1 LNKENF
7 VKTYIRFEN
16 GRQVEV
22 TTLAAKPAGND
33 WKTVPKNFD
42 FAKRYRLSDSGS
54 VEEIPEAELAA
65 ANLEIEKTLA
75 LQELT
80 RLVENA
86 RSKYVG
92 VSPSKRKSYE
102 LQEKA
107 ANAVLANVESV
118 LGAVIQ
124 PLAAIRNISIL
135 GMAELILSKAN
146 VANQKVAE
154 AEAIEDEFKK
164 LITNAENP
172 GAIGDLMVD
181 ILNRLED
188 F

>member
-1 LNKENF
+1 LHKEKFVNK
-7 VKTYIRFEN
+7 YIRFEN

-22 TTLAAKPAGND
+22 TTLATKPAGND
-33 WKTVPKNFD
+33 WKTASKNFD
-42 FAKRYRLSDSGS
+42 FARRYRLSDSGS

-65 ANLEIEKTLA
+65 EKLEVEKTLA
-75 LQELT
+75 FQELA

-92 VSPSKRKSYE
+92 VSPAKRKSYE

-107 ANAVLANVESV
+107 ANAVIANVEAG

-124 PLAAIRNISIL
+124 PLATIRNISISS
-135 GMAELILSKAN
+135 MAELILSKAN
-146 VANQKVAE
+146 VANQKIAE

-164 LITNAENP
+164 LITTDWRTSKYAKFF
-172 GAIGDLMVD
+172 A
-181 ILNRLED
+181 RS
-188 F
+188 